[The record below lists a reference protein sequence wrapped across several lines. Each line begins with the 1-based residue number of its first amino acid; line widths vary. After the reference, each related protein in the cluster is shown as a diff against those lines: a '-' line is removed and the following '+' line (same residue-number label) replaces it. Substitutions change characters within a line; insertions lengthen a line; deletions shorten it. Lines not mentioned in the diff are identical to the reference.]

1 MKPFRMVNQGFTLIE
16 LMIVILVMGLLAG
29 LVAPLTF
36 KQLDKSRA
44 KTEFL
49 KLRNT
54 IKSHTTKAFTQGVSY
69 RIETKD
75 QTLTALSVLGQKSYT
90 FKYLQMP
97 EQFFI
102 INANGFPSIDKFELT
117 VAGQPRQIT
126 MEDMLGVKQ
135 DLIYA
140 KTK

>member
-1 MKPFRMVNQGFTLIE
+1 MKRLSTFNKGFTLIE

-36 KQLDKSRA
+36 EQLDKSRA

-54 IKSHTTKAFTQGVSY
+54 IKNHTTKAFAQGVSY
-69 RIETKD
+69 RMQTKG
-75 QTLTALSVLGQKSYT
+75 QTLTALSVLGEKTYT
-90 FKYLQMP
+90 FKYLEMP

-102 INANGFPSIDKFELT
+102 INGNGFPSIDKFELL
-117 VAGQPRQIT
+117 VAGRPRQIT

-140 KTK
+140 KAK

>member
-1 MKPFRMVNQGFTLIE
+1 MRPFQGFTLIE

-36 KQLDKSRA
+36 KQLDKARA

-54 IKSHTTKAFTQGVSY
+54 IKSHTTKAFAQGVSY
-69 RIETKD
+69 RID
-75 QTLTALSVLGQKSYT
+75 TLGKTLPATSVLGSKSYT
-90 FKYLQMP
+90 FKYLEMP

-102 INANGFPSIDKFELT
+102 INSNGFPSIDKLT
-117 VAGQPRQIT
+117 IDVAGQTRHIT

-135 DLIYA
+135 ELIYA
-140 KTK
+140 PAK